1 MSKIPSPGRPPK
13 KSPQGSGV
21 FTSRHFTNQ
30 QPRLPTKEEFEKE
43 NSSSSQWSKFIAS
56 GPGKVTADQ
65 VKDQTWKMT
74 GNFYGGSPKPPRTYS
89 RGEWMEKKS
98 VVPPLSA
105 WKNPYASP
113 LIQRPYSRGS
123 ALLTASHH
131 SNRLSLSKKRNES
144 LGNSSQVENSTKLSN
159 LPPGDSPSRVGSC
172 NMGITQSIDLTSTA
186 QSSVEKLTVI
196 EPHTIGFQNLGNTC
210 YLAATLQTLV
220 GLPNVVSEACH
231 LRKQI
236 EKTASSSSDNLASL
250 PSLPIVSPF
259 VELCHALQSGK
270 DSRANKRLRELKADI
285 AKVDKTFDGTQMQ
298 DANEFLGRLLDK
310 MDDILEEE
318 KLPNLVASNFGYE
331 REEILKCCDCEEE
344 ESTRRKDVNFFLNL
358 IGTVSQEAE
367 RTSLQGLIEKSLA
380 KERRERK
387 CEKCGGNEASSS
399 SQLLTLPRVL
409 LICLKRYNWG
419 EELGGDKIAKKV
431 DIPSVI
437 SLDRVSRQ
445 SCEMPAI
452 AELNPLICNKENF
465 SETSSSQVIYATPE
479 KKELIDSRIKTPEK
493 FKGKSNEEIQSM
505 SEEDQV
511 EFMMFTSEKEAN
523 ALKLS
528 EEEQLQ
534 LALTESVR
542 STEDS
547 GFSSRVGTDNS
558 SRKRVFTSDS
568 PSNRPDPKRSRR
580 ELFNKVKNLSSENEN
595 VANVTASNNLDEEDQ
610 LKRALEES
618 LEDSKS
624 SLKESLQVRTTEN
637 HERSSLETL
646 DTLDED
652 AQLKRALQESLVE
665 SNSSKFETTSE
676 LENAGMDS
684 LDAQHKQALEDS
696 LLDISVNNSVLDFSK
711 NNNTP
716 RSPELRAECP
726 PEFLYALHSVVAHH
740 GSGTSSGHYVADVVR
755 YDQGGEWFRYDDTHV
770 RPVKEEVVRRERNR
784 ENGYIFMYLHK
795 PLSDKFKE

>member
-21 FTSRHFTNQ
+21 FTSRHFANQ

-43 NSSSSQWSKFIAS
+43 NSSQWSKFVAS

-89 RGEWMEKKS
+89 RGEWIDKKS
-98 VVPPLSA
+98 AAPPLSA

-131 SNRLSLSKKRNES
+131 SNSRLSLTKKRTES
-144 LGNSSQVENSTKLSN
+144 LENSSPVENSTKLSN
-159 LPPGDSPSRVGSC
+159 PTSGECPTRVGSG
-172 NMGITQSIDLTSTA
+172 NMGISQSIDLTSTSQNSA
-186 QSSVEKLTVI
+186 EKSTVI

-236 EKTASSSSDNLASL
+236 ENTATTSSDNLASL

-270 DSRANKRLRELKADI
+270 DCRANKRLRDLKADI

-310 MDDILEEE
+310 MDDLLEEA
-318 KLPNLVASNFGYE
+318 KLPNLVASNFCYE
-331 REEILKCCDCEEE
+331 REEILKCCHCEEE
-344 ESTRRKDVNFFLNL
+344 ESTRRKEINFFLNL

-367 RTSLQGLIEKSLA
+367 RTSLQVLIEKSLS

-387 CEKCGGNEASSS
+387 CEKCGGNEALSS

-437 SLDRVSRQ
+437 SLNRVSRQ
-445 SCEMPAI
+445 SCETPSV
-452 AELNPLICNKENF
+452 AELDPSICDKKNF
-465 SETSSSQVIYATPE
+465 SETSSRVIYATPE
-479 KKELIDSRIKTPEK
+479 KNELADSHVETPEK
-493 FKGKSNEEIQSM
+493 FKGKSYEEIQSM

-511 EFMMFTSEKEAN
+511 EFLMFTSEKEAN
-523 ALKLS
+523 ASKLS

-534 LALTESVR
+534 LALQESVR

-568 PSNRPDPKRSRR
+568 PSNRPDTKRSRR
-580 ELFNKVKNLSSENEN
+580 ELFNKVKNLSSEKEN
-595 VANVTASNNLDEEDQ
+595 MAKVAAPLPHRFDEEGQ

-618 LEDSKS
+618 REDSKPNIE
-624 SLKESLQVRTTEN
+624 ESLQVGTSEN
-637 HERSSLETL
+637 HESSLLETL

-665 SNSSKFETTSE
+665 SNSSKLETSSA

-711 NNNTP
+711 NNNAP
-716 RSPELRAECP
+716 RSPEVLAECP